1 MIRTDG
7 YYRITLDDRHS
18 LTYSFD
24 FDGVFYAAHRTA
36 YAVNERGSNEI
47 DQSAGGSRKLWD
59 TRDGAEAKRR
69 WAELIGSEPRAV
81 HSSEIVYPSTGVL

>member
-18 LTYSFD
+18 LTYNFD
-24 FDGVFYAAHRTA
+24 FDGVFYAAHRTS
-36 YAVNERGSNEI
+36 YVVNERGSNEI